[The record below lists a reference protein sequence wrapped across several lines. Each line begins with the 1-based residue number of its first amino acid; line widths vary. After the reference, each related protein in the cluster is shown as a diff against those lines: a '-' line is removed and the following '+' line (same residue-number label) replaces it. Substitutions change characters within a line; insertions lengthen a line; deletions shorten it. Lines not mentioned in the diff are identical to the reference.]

1 MPETQF
7 VKLNLEKKKLIFSDS
22 FYSEH
27 PKGSIFT
34 TFYIELMDEK
44 IWIIDYL
51 GNIYLTEIENIKKKK
66 EINLKTINSNLSV
79 RKVLDILIYNNLLL
93 CLIF

>member
-1 MPETQF
+1 
-7 VKLNLEKKKLIFSDS
+7 
-22 FYSEH
+22 
-27 PKGSIFT
+27 
-34 TFYIELMDEK
+34 MDEK

-79 RKVLDILIYNNLLL
+79 RKVLDILIYNNHLFVSFSGGSEDCSSINIVKAKINLNRL
-93 CLIF
+93 NFENFF